1 MRYCFNFDALNVF
14 RKESVTLQGLT
25 QRTKE
30 TFQTTNTHK
39 DALVLIKVKKE
50 MFKIQA
56 FGTPV
61 DVN

>member
-1 MRYCFNFDALNVF
+1 M
-14 RKESVTLQGLT
+14 
-25 QRTKE
+25 E

-50 MFKIQA
+50 IIKIQA

-61 DVN
+61 DVS